1 MRKQPAPLVI
11 PGAPKKGEA
20 APAVRSFEAESLVP
34 APVPVVEQP
43 PEQPP
48 APPPSAPTPRSARA
62 APEPAP
68 APPSRLSSRV
78 QATIAV
84 TVRLDEMR
92 YERMKRW
99 GTTDRRVTN
108 QEIIVAALDKFFALS
123 DDEREDA
130 IAAVRR

>member
-20 APAVRSFEAESLVP
+20 APAIRSFEPE
-34 APVPVVEQP
+34 APQPSTEQ
-43 PEQPP
+43 QPP
-48 APPPSAPTPRSARA
+48 APTALPAQVPT
-62 APEPAP
+62 
-68 APPSRLSSRV
+68 PSRLSSRV

-92 YERMKRW
+92 YERMKKW

-108 QEIIVAALDKFFALS
+108 QEIIVAALDQFFSLS
-123 DDEREDA
+123 DDEREEA
-130 IAAVRR
+130 IASIRR